1 MVTLAYR
8 NKERLGTLNNSILN
22 KRERNRIKLLPNSPS
37 QIEFTRIIN
46 GEIMTRF
53 SLLFLSFFITLT
65 AAPTPPSFEEL
76 VKKSDF
82 IAKTKL
88 VNLKEKQLNKNL
100 IAINTTAEI
109 LKQYKANPPLP
120 NKIDLAFTVLPEVY
134 GKWLKAPPKEGEYV
148 IFYINKEVKDGKGKT
163 SKIITL
169 YEPHV
174 FAFREWTEELEKR
187 LLEATK

>member
-1 MVTLAYR
+1 
-8 NKERLGTLNNSILN
+8 
-22 KRERNRIKLLPNSPS
+22 
-37 QIEFTRIIN
+37 
-46 GEIMTRF
+46 MTRF
-53 SLLFLSFFITLT
+53 TLLFLGFILAAS

-88 VNLKEKQLNKNL
+88 VNLKEKQISKNL
-100 IAINTTAEI
+100 ISINTTAEI
-109 LKQYKANPPLP
+109 GKQYKAKTPMPD
-120 NKIDLAFTVLPEVY
+120 KVELAFSVLPEFY

-148 IFYINKEVKDGKGKT
+148 IFYINKEIKDSKGNEKT
-163 SKIITL
+163 VISL

-187 LLEATK
+187 LIEANK

>member
-1 MVTLAYR
+1 
-8 NKERLGTLNNSILN
+8 
-22 KRERNRIKLLPNSPS
+22 
-37 QIEFTRIIN
+37 
-46 GEIMTRF
+46 MTRF
-53 SLLFLSFFITLT
+53 TLLFLGFLLALS
-65 AAPTPPSFEEL
+65 AAPTPPTFEEL

-88 VNLKEKQLNKNL
+88 VNLKEKQISKNL

-109 LKQYKANPPLP
+109 GKQYKAKTTMPDR
-120 NKIDLAFTVLPEVY
+120 IDLAFTVLPEVY

-148 IFYINKEVKDGKGKT
+148 IFYMNKEVKDKDGKAKT
-163 SKIITL
+163 IITL

-187 LLEATK
+187 LLEANK

>member
-1 MVTLAYR
+1 
-8 NKERLGTLNNSILN
+8 
-22 KRERNRIKLLPNSPS
+22 
-37 QIEFTRIIN
+37 
-46 GEIMTRF
+46 MTRF
-53 SLLFLSFFITLT
+53 TLLFLGFLLALS
-65 AAPTPPSFEEL
+65 AAPTPPTFEEL

-88 VNLKEKQLNKNL
+88 VNLKEKQINKNL

-109 LKQYKANPPLP
+109 TKQYKPKTAMPD
-120 NKIDLAFTVLPEVY
+120 KIDLAFTVLPEVY

-148 IFYINKEVKDGKGKT
+148 IFYMNKEVKDKDGKAKT
-163 SKIITL
+163 IITL

-187 LLEATK
+187 LLEANK

>member
-1 MVTLAYR
+1 
-8 NKERLGTLNNSILN
+8 
-22 KRERNRIKLLPNSPS
+22 
-37 QIEFTRIIN
+37 
-46 GEIMTRF
+46 MTRF
-53 SLLFLSFFITLT
+53 TLLFLGFILAAN

-88 VNLKEKQLNKNL
+88 VNLKEKQINKNL
-100 IAINTTAEI
+100 ISISTTAEI
-109 LKQYKANPPLP
+109 GKQYKAKTPMPD
-120 NKIDLAFTVLPEVY
+120 KVELAFSVLPEFY

-148 IFYINKEVKDGKGKT
+148 IFYINKEIKDSKEIKEYLDYFNEKT
-163 SKIITL
+163 VISL

-187 LLEATK
+187 LIEANK